1 MHSDCGDPVVQLLH
15 VVLLVHEEKRKQ
27 ARGNG
32 WLDEE
37 KKVKEV
43 QLRSSSQKA
52 EHSSELATSKI
63 VSTKVSAVI
72 SHCSSSTK
80 QSIGGEHKEMGRRKK
95 RKIIVRDFFK
105 LICDL
110 LVPYLSL
117 SHVVRSQAYMRSST
131 RITKKFSHITAQKKV
146 FFL

>member
-27 ARGNG
+27 ARGKG

-63 VSTKVSAVI
+63 VSTKFSAVI

-80 QSIGGEHKEMGRRKK
+80 QSIGGEDKEMGKRKK
-95 RKIIVRDFFK
+95 RKIIVK
-105 LICDL
+105 GI
-110 LVPYLSL
+110 
-117 SHVVRSQAYMRSST
+117 SSN
-131 RITKKFSHITAQKKV
+131 
-146 FFL
+146 

>member
-1 MHSDCGDPVVQLLH
+1 MDLFHLWPQVHSDCGIPVVQLLH
-15 VVLLVHEEKRKQ
+15 IVLLVHEEKRKQ

-52 EHSSELATSKI
+52 RHSSELATSKI
-63 VSTKVSAVI
+63 VSTKFSAVI

-80 QSIGGEHKEMGRRKK
+80 QSIGGEDKEMGKRKK
-95 RKIIVRDFFK
+95 RKIIVK
-105 LICDL
+105 GI
-110 LVPYLSL
+110 
-117 SHVVRSQAYMRSST
+117 SSN
-131 RITKKFSHITAQKKV
+131 
-146 FFL
+146 

>member
-15 VVLLVHEEKRKQ
+15 IVLLVHEEKRKQ
-27 ARGNG
+27 ARGKG

-43 QLRSSSQKA
+43 QLRSSSHKA

-80 QSIGGEHKEMGRRKK
+80 QSIGGEDKEMGRRKK
-95 RKIIVRDFFK
+95 RKIIVRNFLK

-117 SHVVRSQAYMRSST
+117 SNVVRSQTHMHVSI
-131 RITKKFSHITAQKKV
+131 RIGKNFS
-146 FFL
+146 